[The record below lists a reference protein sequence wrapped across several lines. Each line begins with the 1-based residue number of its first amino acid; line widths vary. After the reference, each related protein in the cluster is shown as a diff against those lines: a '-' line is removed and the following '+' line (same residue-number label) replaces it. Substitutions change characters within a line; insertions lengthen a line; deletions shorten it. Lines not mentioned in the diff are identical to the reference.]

1 VQAERLSRAQI
12 RELHD
17 RLTEAPLDNYELL
30 WVLES
35 CLETP
40 ASAVYGL
47 GSFPWTAGLLAVHRQ
62 CIWLRLENEM
72 LLETLLAQLPE
83 PDFYRFYSTSPHTLD
98 MLQRWFPGGI
108 LTQSCLCVRNLT
120 RTWKKRFE
128 VSVNSAPDPN
138 TVGGW
143 DYEVLDSDGGLV
155 AACSSQQ
162 VVPPWQEI
170 IKWAPVKEESFWTE
184 QAWGA
189 VTAVLLARGSP
200 VVVRADSEDLFVALE
215 PLGYRE
221 FSKLYYYVAARE

>member
-1 VQAERLSRAQI
+1 VQAEKLSRAQI
-12 RELHD
+12 RELHAH
-17 RLTEAPLDNYELL
+17 LTEAPLENYELL

-47 GSFPWTAGLLAVHRQ
+47 GSFPWPAGLMAVHRQ
-62 CIWLRLENEM
+62 CIWLSLENEM
-72 LLETLLAQLPE
+72 LLEMLLAQLQE
-83 PDFYRFYSTSPHTLD
+83 QDIYRFYTTSPPTLN

-108 LTQSCLCVRNLT
+108 LAQSSLCARNIT
-120 RTWKKRFE
+120 KNWKKRFE
-128 VSVNSAPDPN
+128 VFVRSAPDPD
-138 TVGGW
+138 TLEGW
-143 DYEVLDSDGGLV
+143 DYEILGSNGNLAGV
-155 AACSSQQ
+155 CSSQQ

-170 IKWAPVKEESFWTE
+170 IKWAPVKEEDYWTE

-189 VTAVLLARGSP
+189 VTAFLLAEGNP
-200 VVVRADSEDLFVALE
+200 VVVRVDSEALFAVLE

>member
-1 VQAERLSRAQI
+1 VHAERLSRAQI
-12 RELHD
+12 RELHN

-35 CLETP
+35 CLETS

-83 PDFYRFYSTSPHTLD
+83 PDFYRFYTTSPQTLD

-128 VSVNSAPDPN
+128 VS
-138 TVGGW
+138 
-143 DYEVLDSDGGLV
+143 GL
-155 AACSSQQ
+155 
-162 VVPPWQEI
+162 
-170 IKWAPVKEESFWTE
+170 
-184 QAWGA
+184 
-189 VTAVLLARGSP
+189 
-200 VVVRADSEDLFVALE
+200 
-215 PLGYRE
+215 
-221 FSKLYYYVAARE
+221 

>member
-1 VQAERLSRAQI
+1 MQAEKLSRAQI
-12 RELHD
+12 RELHAC
-17 RLTEAPLDNYELL
+17 LAEAPLEHYELL

-35 CLETP
+35 CLETL

-47 GSFPWTAGLLAVHRQ
+47 GSFPWLTGLMVVHRQ

-83 PDFYRFYSTSPHTLD
+83 QDIYRFYTTSPQTLN

-108 LTQSCLCVRNLT
+108 LTQSRLCARNLT
-120 RTWKKRFE
+120 KSWKKRFE
-128 VSVNSAPDPN
+128 VNVRSAPDPE
-138 TVGGW
+138 TLGGW
-143 DYEVLDSDGGLV
+143 DYEILDSNGNL
-155 AACSSQQ
+155 AAVCSSQQ

-170 IKWAPVKEESFWTE
+170 IKWAPVKDERYWIE

-189 VTAVLLARGSP
+189 VTAFLLAEGNP
-200 VVVRADSEDLFVALE
+200 VAVRVDSEDLFAVLD

-221 FSKLYYYVAARE
+221 FSKLFYYVAGRE